1 MSNFPKIGALSPTHS
16 APFDES
22 ANGFVMGEGCGVIL
36 KRLSDALR
44 DEDKIYATIRSIGS
58 SSDGRG
64 KGITAPNPKG
74 QLLAV
79 QRAYQDIQPQSVD
92 IVNVM
97 AQALSSEIA

>member
-1 MSNFPKIGALSPTHS
+1 M
-16 APFDES
+16 
-22 ANGFVMGEGCGVIL
+22 GFFIL

-92 IVNVM
+92 IVEMSWNKHYRRRSRRIRNPIKGY
-97 AQALSSEIA
+97 AR